1 MHKTIKYLFLLL
13 IVVISCKKE
22 GDKSKESESNSDNTK
37 VENKNETF
45 LETPLFTLL
54 SPEETGINF
63 INYNKENNDF
73 NYFSYEY
80 FYNGG
85 GVAIADFNNDNL
97 QDIVLVANMA
107 LNKLYLN
114 KGNLQFQDISNT
126 ANINSGEMDWCT
138 GVTVVDI
145 NKDGYQDIFI
155 SRSGWFKNSEANK
168 LRNLLFINNG
178 DLTFTESGEDY
189 GFNDL
194 SRTTQACFFDKDN
207 DGDLDVYILNH
218 PKEFTKVRM
227 SSSGDIIL
235 VDSNSNYTD
244 SDKLYENKNGIFIDK
259 TKGLKLT
266 NSAYGL
272 GVKASDINNDGW
284 QDLYIA
290 NDYSKPDLL
299 LINQKNGTFKNISKN
314 ALKHMSKFSMGVDI
328 ADYNNDGLQ
337 DIFTTEMLAKDNY
350 YKKTNMASMNPGI
363 YWAYV
368 KAGYHYQD
376 MHNSL
381 QLNNGNET
389 FSEISWL
396 SNTAETDWSW
406 CPLFADFD
414 NDGFKDLFITNG
426 VKREVY
432 NKDFFKNDGKV
443 LNEDAKQFERL
454 KNFIPFNVTQNNIF
468 KNNRDL
474 TFTDKSSEWGLQTP
488 FNSNGAAYGDL
499 DNDGDLDLVINNLD
513 EKAAVYKN
521 NLDEKENFINIQLTK
536 GNDIPYGTKVR
547 ILDQGNFQTA
557 ELSNVHGF
565 QSVSERIIHFGLGQH
580 KKIDSLLINWSNGK
594 NTLLTDIE
602 INKTHQIDY
611 DISKFNNYKKSNSI
625 SNFIKN
631 ANKNIILNYTH
642 KEKEFDDYER
652 EVLLPHKLSQE
663 GPFID
668 VADVNGDGLE
678 DFFVGNGVGFAGE
691 LFLQTK
697 EGKFKKSIQK
707 AFTQDYLAEDL
718 GVLFFDFDN
727 DGDKDLYV
735 VSGSNEHDIDSPYMQ
750 DRLYEND
757 GKGNFLR
764 TKNVLPKMQASGSCV
779 KASDFDKDGDLDL
792 FIGGFQIPGKYPKAG
807 TSYLLKNNQGVF
819 KDITLTNATGL
830 QNLGMVKDAIFTD
843 VNADSNIDLVI
854 VGHWMPVSVFINKG
868 NKFENKTKE
877 FNLQNT
883 IGWWNSIISNDFN
896 NDGRIDFIV
905 GNLGLNTKHK
915 ASKNQPFKVIAKDF
929 DRNGTNDIALGYYN
943 NNICYPVRGKQC
955 STEQIP
961 EFSEKIK
968 SYSEFGNL
976 TFDQVYDS
984 YDLSDAEII
993 NATNFNTSLFINQNN
1008 ETFNV
1013 KSLPNTSQFAPTNS
1027 FISYDMDNDGNEE
1040 IIAVGNH
1047 YPIEVETGRSDAHS
1061 GNVININSNN
1071 LDISSL
1077 PLNETGFFNN
1087 KDARCIKKITIK
1099 NKPYFM
1105 VSNNRDKIGFF
1116 ELIN

>member
-1 MHKTIKYLFLLL
+1 MLLL
-13 IVVISCKKE
+13 FSCKNNE
-22 GDKSKESESNSDNTK
+22 SKENRPLTN
-37 VENKNETF
+37 NEKSPIKIQKEI
-45 LETPLFTLL
+45 LKEEPLFTLL
-54 SPEETGINF
+54 SSEESGVNF
-63 INYNKENNDF
+63 INHNKENNDF

-97 QDIVLVANMA
+97 QDIVLIANMA

-114 KGNLQFQDISNT
+114 KGNLQFQDISKT
-126 ANINSGEMDWCT
+126 ANINSSEMDWCT

-145 NKDGYQDIFI
+145 NNDGFQDIFI
-155 SRSGWFKNSEANK
+155 SRSGWFKDNEAHK
-168 LRNLLFINNG
+168 LRNLLFVNNG
-178 DLTFTESGEDY
+178 DLTFTERGVEF

-227 SSSGDIIL
+227 SNTGEIKL
-235 VDSNSNYTD
+235 VDQNSDYTD
-244 SDKLYENKNGIFIDK
+244 SDKLYENKNGKFIDK
-259 TKGLKLT
+259 TKILKLK

-272 GVKASDINNDGW
+272 GIKASDINNDGW

-290 NDYSKPDLL
+290 NDYSKPDVL
-299 LINQKNGTFKNISKN
+299 LINQKDGNFKNVSN
-314 ALKHMSKFSMGVDI
+314 TALKHMSKFSMGLDI
-328 ADYNNDGLQ
+328 ADFNNDGFL

-350 YKKTNMASMNPGI
+350 YKKTNMASMNPKI

-368 KAGYHYQD
+368 NAGYHYQD
-376 MHNSL
+376 MHNSM

-454 KNFIPFNVTQNNIF
+454 KNFIPFNVTPNNIF
-468 KNNRDL
+468 KNNSDL
-474 TFTDKSSEWGLQTP
+474 TFSDKNNDWGLTTP

-513 EKAAVYKN
+513 EKAVIYKN
-521 NLDEKENFINIQLTK
+521 NLDKKENYINIKLYN
-536 GNDIPYGTKVR
+536 GSEIPFGAKVS
-547 ILDQGNFQTA
+547 ILDYKHFQIA

-565 QSVSERIIHFGLGQH
+565 QSVSEKTIHFGLGQYN
-580 KKIDSLLINWSNGK
+580 KVDSLLITWPNGK
-594 NTLLTDIE
+594 HTLLSDVT
-602 INKTHQIDY
+602 INKTHQINY
-611 DISKFNNYKKSNSI
+611 NSATFINYKKSNPQSV
-625 SNFIKN
+625 FIKN
-631 ANKNIILNYTH
+631 ATKKINLKHIH
-642 KEKEFDDYER
+642 KEKDFDDYKR
-652 EVLLPHKLSQE
+652 EILLPHKVSQE
-663 GPFID
+663 GPFMD

-678 DFFVGNGVGFAGE
+678 DFFIGNGVGNAGE

-697 EGKFKKSIQK
+697 EGKFEKSKQK
-707 AFTQDYLAEDL
+707 SFTQDYLAEDL
-718 GVLFFDFDN
+718 GILFFDFDS

-792 FIGGFQIPGKYPKAG
+792 FVGGFQMPNSYPKAG
-807 TSYLLKNNQGVF
+807 TSYLLENNNGIF
-819 KDITLTNATGL
+819 KDIAPTAAPDL
-830 QNLGMVKDAIFTD
+830 QNLGMVKDAVFTD
-843 VNADSNIDLVI
+843 VNGDDNIDLVV
-854 VGHWMPVSVFINKG
+854 VGHWMPVSVFINKD

-877 FNLQNT
+877 YKLQNT
-883 IGWWNSIISNDFN
+883 IGWWNTIMAKDVN
-896 NDGRIDFIV
+896 NDGKTDFIA

-915 ASKNQPFKVIAKDF
+915 ASMYQPFKIIAKDF
-929 DRNGTNDIALGYYN
+929 DKNGTNDIALGYYN
-943 NNICYPVRGKQC
+943 NNECYPVRGKQC
-955 STEQIP
+955 SSEQIP
-961 EFSEKIK
+961 EISERIK
-968 SYSEFGNL
+968 TYSEFGNL
-976 TFDQVYDS
+976 TFDQIYKS
-984 YDLSDAEII
+984 YDLSDAEKI

-1008 ETFNV
+1008 DTFNV

-1027 FISYDMDNDGNEE
+1027 FLYYDIDNNGTEE
-1040 IIAVGNH
+1040 IISVGNH
-1047 YPIEVETGRSDAHS
+1047 YPIEVETGRSDAHVGTIIS
-1061 GNVININSNN
+1061 INPNT
-1071 LDISSL
+1071 LDITNL
-1077 PLNETGFFNN
+1077 PFQKTGFFNN
-1087 KDARCIKKITIK
+1087 KDARCIKKITIN